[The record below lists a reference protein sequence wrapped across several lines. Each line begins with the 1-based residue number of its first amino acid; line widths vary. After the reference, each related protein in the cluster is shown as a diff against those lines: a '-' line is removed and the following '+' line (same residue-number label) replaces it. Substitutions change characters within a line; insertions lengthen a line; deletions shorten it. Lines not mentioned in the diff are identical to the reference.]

1 MTPIVSDPIVALPLA
16 AAQTIDAVKV
26 YGRGETTVWGLDGV
40 SVALG
45 SHQFIV
51 IMGPSGS
58 GKSTLMHGVG
68 RLGPPHQRPSRH
80 RGHGFEHLGRQSAD
94 VVAPGPDRIGK
105 GPT

>member
-1 MTPIVSDPIVALPLA
+1 MTPIVSDPIVAPPLA

-45 SHQFIV
+45 SHQFTA

-58 GKSTLMHGVG
+58 GKSTLMHCVAGLDRLTSG
-68 RLGPPHQRPSRH
+68 RPH
-80 RGHGFEHLGRQSAD
+80 RGHGLEPLGRQSAD
-94 VVAPGPDRIGK
+94 VVAPGPDRIGEA
-105 GPT
+105 PT